1 MGHPSTRH
9 QVIFSGAILISSPM
23 RITSRKTT
31 IAFFITLGVC
41 VAATATVL
49 STSWIILNWRAIVP
63 LILGVIFFGFIIAGV
78 ILNTIFLVREIR
90 RNEQQ
95 DSFLN
100 AVTHE
105 LKTPITSIRLYL
117 ETLQKRQL
125 DEEQRREFYQVML
138 DDTQRLMGTVEQVL
152 RAARVVQKNAL
163 FSRSEVE
170 VGPLVQDALELTRS
184 RHHLP
189 CEAMDWA
196 PDGRPAE
203 RLTVMGDREELA
215 TALSN
220 VLDNAIKYSPKAPG
234 IRVEVLTPDL
244 RTVQIR
250 VKDNGIGISR
260 GELKRIFKR
269 FYRALTPGAPPVKGS
284 GLGLFIVRAIARRHG
299 GKAFAESEGT
309 GRGTT
314 ITIQLPRNSQ

>member
-1 MGHPSTRH
+1 
-9 QVIFSGAILISSPM
+9 M

-31 IAFFITLGVC
+31 IAFFVTLGVSLA
-41 VAATATVL
+41 VAAMVL
-49 STSWIILNWRAIVP
+49 NISWIILNWRELVP
-63 LILGVIFFGFIIAGV
+63 LVLGVIFFGFIIAGV

-117 ETLQKRQL
+117 ETLQKRNL
-125 DEEQRREFYQVML
+125 DEPQRQEFYHVML

-152 RAARVVQKNAL
+152 RAARVVQKKAPLSRNEVAL
-163 FSRSEVE
+163 
-170 VGPLVQDALELTRS
+170 GALVQDTVDLARS
-184 RHHLP
+184 RHHLSP
-189 CEAMDWA
+189 DAMDWA
-196 PDGRPAE
+196 QDGRPVE
-203 RLTVMGDREELA
+203 QLTVMGDREELF

-220 VLDNAIKYSPKAPG
+220 VLDNAVKYSPGDPN

-244 RTVQIR
+244 QQVQIR
-250 VKDNGIGISR
+250 VRDNGVGIPG
-260 GELKRIFKR
+260 GELKRVFKR
-269 FYRALTPGAPPVKGS
+269 FYRVLTPGSVQVKGS
-284 GLGLFIVRAIARRHG
+284 GLGLFIVRAVARRHG
-299 GKAFAESEGT
+299 GSAYAESDGP

-314 ITIQLPRNSQ
+314 VTIQLPRNSH